1 MPLSSLMIEHG
12 PWLQSRGCRTQRGA
26 QLTAAGRTLIE
37 SRAAEP
43 LLPCT
48 AWGRVPRHFPLR
60 PASPPQP
67 RRGHEQ
73 TPLTA
78 AARQPSL
85 FLLAH
90 SLSTHRR
97 RDLGGSSPL
106 HAALARRLPVAHRG
120 SPDGTQ
126 RPPLTPPSSAREA
139 PRGGPAPPAPR
150 PRCPPPR
157 GHLPAPRTQP
167 HAPPG
172 GRAPPG
178 GGRRVARVRGRVPA
192 GGGPGPARPRR
203 RRRRPPS
210 PGTTG
215 SRAPR
220 SAPRRP
226 ARGGGM
232 RRSAVRSGPRR
243 ALPPPPARRAA
254 PGPAARG
261 LGAAA
266 ARRTWVPGVTWCAPR
281 PPAPPAAPQIT
292 LSPWGV
298 GGGLGGRG

>member
-139 PRGGPAPPAPR
+139 PRGGPAPPR
-150 PRCPPPR
+150 
-157 GHLPAPRTQP
+157 
-167 HAPPG
+167 
-172 GRAPPG
+172 
-178 GGRRVARVRGRVPA
+178 RVPA
-192 GGGPGPARPRR
+192 
-203 RRRRPPS
+203 
-210 PGTTG
+210 
-215 SRAPR
+215 
-220 SAPRRP
+220 APRRGDTCPRP
-226 ARGGGM
+226 ARSPTPRPAEGRPPAAGGAS
-232 RRSAVRSGPRR
+232 RVCVAAFRR
-243 ALPPPPARRAA
+243 AAGLAPRGRAAAAAGRLPPGRRGAGPPARHRAA
-254 PGPAARG
+254 PHAAGACGDPPSARG
-261 LGAAA
+261 LGGPSRRPPHAALLPVRPRVGSGPRPLA
-266 ARRTWVPGVTWCAPR
+266 AHGFPALPGARRGR
-281 PPAPPAAPQIT
+281 PLRRRLPK
-292 LSPWGV
+292 
-298 GGGLGGRG
+298 